1 MINTYVMR
9 SPTNKP
15 TEKAIKRITNEKTSS
30 TNTPILN
37 NKVPVNPQN
46 IVEIDINKLLKSMIN
61 EEISQD
67 TYTMN
72 ATKSL
77 STEQDIQTLKQILA
91 EYFDS
96 FMVLGYGINGNRI
109 IIRYTKTDKDEDSL
123 LEMLR
128 HVFMRTIQDIQ

>member
-1 MINTYVMR
+1 
-9 SPTNKP
+9 
-15 TEKAIKRITNEKTSS
+15 
-30 TNTPILN
+30 
-37 NKVPVNPQN
+37 
-46 IVEIDINKLLKSMIN
+46 MIN